1 MICTVK
7 DEAAAATASVDNRTV
22 APGFGVTLCRARK
35 ATSSLSLDRKIY
47 ILRNV
52 SDDFCYFA
60 RIELR
65 DHNSYDVTVLVK
77 QRAARVSTLNR
88 GTYLDYAGV
97 IPNA

>member
-1 MICTVK
+1 VPCQKGNEFT
-7 DEAAAATASVDNRTV
+7 
-22 APGFGVTLCRARK
+22 
-35 ATSSLSLDRKIY
+35 SLDRKIY

-77 QRAARVSTLNR
+77 QRAARVSRLNR